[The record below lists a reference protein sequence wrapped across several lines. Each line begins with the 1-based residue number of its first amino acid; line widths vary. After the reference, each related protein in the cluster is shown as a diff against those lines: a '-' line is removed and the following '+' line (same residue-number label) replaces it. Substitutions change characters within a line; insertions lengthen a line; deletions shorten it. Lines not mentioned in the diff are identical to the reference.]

1 MNRVRNFAS
10 DNNSGACPEV
20 LEILERC
27 NRDHAA
33 GYGEDLWT
41 KRASDLLR
49 DLFQIDCEVFFCF
62 QRDGGEFIG
71 SVKYLSFVSQYSVS

>member
-1 MNRVRNFAS
+1 MNWGYNMIRVRNFAS

-27 NRDHAA
+27 NRDDAK

-41 KRASDLLR
+41 KRVSCVYTFIGKGGADLCARGVLRMKILLR
-49 DLFQIDCEVFFCF
+49 YYRFNF
-62 QRDGGEFIG
+62 
-71 SVKYLSFVSQYSVS
+71 